1 MIAWINFIVLLL
13 VTILTVVYYVKSA
26 GPAALEQKI
35 GTAAYAKC
43 TRYRA
48 LSAIF
53 MTLAGINYVVY
64 AFYPIPLPL
73 PRTFSWPYWISALI
87 AVIIAIPSG
96 ILFAWGMKDA
106 GEETMLV
113 KKEHKLYGGIYQKI
127 RHPQAAGE
135 VWYWWVFAFL
145 CNSPFLVIYSV
156 IWLPLFH
163 LMSKAEERDL
173 LIRYGKDYQ
182 IYKEST
188 GMYFP
193 KRQHVAGGA
202 Q

>member
-13 VTILTVVYYVKSA
+13 ATALTVVYYIKSA

-35 GTAAYAKC
+35 GTEAYAKC
-43 TRYRA
+43 TRHRA
-48 LSAIF
+48 LSGIF
-53 MTLAGINYVVY
+53 MTLAGVNYVVY

-73 PRTFSWPYWISALI
+73 PRVFAWPYWASALI
-87 AVIIAIPSG
+87 AVVIAIPSG
-96 ILFAWGMKDA
+96 ILFARGMIDA

-145 CNSPFLVIYSV
+145 CNSPFLAIYSF

-182 IYKEST
+182 IYRERT

-193 KRQHVAGGA
+193 KRQRIAEGP

>member
-1 MIAWINFIVLLL
+1 MIAWINFIILLL
-13 VTILTVVYYVKSA
+13 AAVLTVFYYIKSA

-35 GTAAYAKC
+35 GAEAYAKC
-43 TRYRA
+43 TRYRS

-53 MTLAGINYVVY
+53 MTVEGINYVVY
-64 AFYPIPLPL
+64 AFFPISLPL
-73 PRTFSWPYWISALI
+73 PRYFAWPYWVSVLI
-87 AVIIAIPSG
+87 AVVIAIPSG
-96 ILFAWGMKDA
+96 ILFVRGMMDA

-145 CNSPFLVIYSV
+145 CNSPFLVIYSIV
-156 IWLPLFH
+156 WLPLFH
-163 LMSKAEERDL
+163 WMSKAEERDL
-173 LIRYGKDYQ
+173 LIRYGDDYKV
-182 IYKEST
+182 YMERT

-193 KRQHVAGGA
+193 KRG
-202 Q
+202 

>member
-1 MIAWINFIVLLL
+1 MIAWINFVVLLL
-13 VTILTVVYYVKSA
+13 ATILTVVYYLKSA
-26 GPAALEQKI
+26 GPAALEKKI
-35 GTAAYAKC
+35 GPSAYAKC
-43 TRYRA
+43 THYRA

-53 MTLAGINYVVY
+53 MTLAGVNYVVY

-73 PRTFSWPYWISALI
+73 PRVFAWPYWVSALI
-87 AVIIAIPSG
+87 AVVIAIPSG

-113 KKEHKLYGGIYQKI
+113 KKEHKLYGGIYKKI

-145 CNSPFLVIYSV
+145 CHSPFLVIYSV

-163 LMSKAEERDL
+163 WMSKAEERDL
-173 LIRYGKDYQ
+173 LIRYGRDYQ
-182 IYKEST
+182 AYMEST

-193 KRQHVAGGA
+193 KRG
-202 Q
+202 

>member
-1 MIAWINFIVLLL
+1 MIAWINFAILLL
-13 VTILTVVYYVKSA
+13 ATILTVFYYVKSA

-35 GTAAYAKC
+35 GPSAYAKC

-53 MTLAGINYVVY
+53 MTLAGVNYVVY
-64 AFYPIPLPL
+64 AFYPISLPL
-73 PRTFSWPYWISALI
+73 PRVFPWPYWLSALI
-87 AVIIAIPSG
+87 AIVIAVPSG

-106 GEETMLV
+106 GEETMLL
-113 KKEHKLYGGIYQKI
+113 KKEHQLYSGIYQKI

-145 CNSPFLVIYSV
+145 CNSPFLAIYSL

-163 LMSKAEERDL
+163 LMSKTEERDL
-173 LIRYGKDYQ
+173 LLRYGKDYQ
-182 IYKEST
+182 IYMKNT

-193 KRQHVAGGA
+193 KKQHTVEGS
-202 Q
+202 

>member
-1 MIAWINFIVLLL
+1 MIAWLNLAILLL
-13 VTILTVVYYVKSA
+13 ATFLTLFYYIKSA
-26 GPAALEQKI
+26 GPAVLEKKI
-35 GTAAYAKC
+35 GVAAYAKC

-48 LSAIF
+48 FSAIF
-53 MTLAGINYVVY
+53 MTLAGVNYVVY

-73 PRTFSWPYWISALI
+73 PRVFPWPYWISALI
-87 AVIIAIPSG
+87 AILIAIPSG
-96 ILFAWGMKDA
+96 ILFARGMLDA

-113 KKEHKLYGGIYQKI
+113 KKEHRLYGGIYQQI

-145 CNSPFLVIYSV
+145 CHSPFLAIYSI
-156 IWLPLFH
+156 IWLPFFH
-163 LMSKAEERDL
+163 LMSRAEEHDL

-182 IYKEST
+182 VYMENT

-193 KRQHVAGGA
+193 KWS
-202 Q
+202 

>member
-1 MIAWINFIVLLL
+1 MIDWINFIVLLL
-13 VTILTVVYYVKSA
+13 ATVLTVVYYVKSA

-35 GTAAYAKC
+35 GANAYARC

-53 MTLAGINYVVY
+53 MTLAGVNYVVY

-73 PRTFSWPYWISALI
+73 PRSFAWPYWVSALI
-87 AVIIAIPSG
+87 AVLIAIPSG
-96 ILFAWGMKDA
+96 ILFARGMIDA

-113 KKEHKLYGGIYQKI
+113 KKEHGLYSGIYKKI

-135 VWYWWVFAFL
+135 VWYWWVFAFF
-145 CNSPFLVIYSV
+145 CNSPFLVIYSF

-163 LMSKAEERDL
+163 LMSKAEEHDL
-173 LIRYGKDYQ
+173 LIRYGEDYKT
-182 IYKEST
+182 YMEAT

-193 KRQHVAGGA
+193 KRYSAVGGPR
-202 Q
+202 

>member
-1 MIAWINFIVLLL
+1 MIAWINFTVLLL
-13 VTILTVVYYVKSA
+13 ATVLTVFYYIKSA

-35 GTAAYAKC
+35 GVEAYAKC

-48 LSAIF
+48 LSGIF
-53 MTLAGINYVVY
+53 MTLAGVNYVVY
-64 AFYPIPLPL
+64 AFYPISLPL
-73 PRTFSWPYWISALI
+73 PRVFAWPYWVSVLI
-87 AVIIAIPSG
+87 AIVIAIPSG
-96 ILFAWGMKDA
+96 ILWVWGMKDA

-113 KKEHKLYGGIYQKI
+113 KKEHTLYNGIYQKI

-145 CNSPFLVIYSV
+145 CNSPFLVIYSI

-173 LIRYGKDYQ
+173 LIRYGDS
-182 IYKEST
+182 YKTYMENT

-193 KRQHVAGGA
+193 KRHHSAGVP
-202 Q
+202 